1 MREGKTAAN
10 KTERRKTIA
19 NEYEREVEMFP
30 LVTELPPD
38 YSHDN
43 SGGWAELE

>member
-1 MREGKTAAN
+1 MREGMATN
-10 KTERRKTIA
+10 ETERRKTIA
-19 NEYEREVEMFP
+19 NEYQREGEMFP